1 MRSGF
6 LDLILIPV
14 QFNSI
19 RPPGSRSGLVL
30 KRDVIACSRPSD
42 YEDGANRYKQEK
54 KNSGLPLCLLIFFPA
69 LLFRAALE
77 YLNARNKFKGSS
89 KQKRTSTVDL

>member
-1 MRSGF
+1 MWSGF

-42 YEDGANRYKQEK
+42 GKDGAN
-54 KNSGLPLCLLIFFPA
+54 I
-69 LLFRAALE
+69 
-77 YLNARNKFKGSS
+77 
-89 KQKRTSTVDL
+89 